1 MGLLSIAST
10 LDSNKGLAFSD
21 FIKKHSLKNC
31 AVLKINGNSY
41 SVYNSIGFD
50 GISIITATSTI
61 DFWNGICNQP
71 DIIKHFEKKDNSINP
86 LLQLFSER
94 MKENLENLYVV
105 KNSSDHILISE
116 QEITNQSLADFSELN
131 DTKHLNKI
139 EKLNS
144 LIKENSFVLKFQI
157 DFSEAIDSFLS
168 SQKNPKDTINFERT
182 ALLNE
187 LYNRFICSFNN
198 IDASTLTKDNI
209 LKTVFITDRNYSIE
223 LITNH
228 IILNLREV
236 LSDSAELTQI
246 NYMGT
251 AESYT
256 DTKNFLQAE

>member
-1 MGLLSIAST
+1 
-10 LDSNKGLAFSD
+10 
-21 FIKKHSLKNC
+21 
-31 AVLKINGNSY
+31 
-41 SVYNSIGFD
+41 
-50 GISIITATSTI
+50 
-61 DFWNGICNQP
+61 
-71 DIIKHFEKKDNSINP
+71 
-86 LLQLFSER
+86 

-116 QEITNQSLADFSELN
+116 QEITNQSLTDFSELN
-131 DTKHLNKI
+131 DTKHLIKI
-139 EKLNS
+139 ENLNA

-246 NYMGT
+246 NYIGT

-256 DTKNFLQAE
+256 DTKTFLQAE